1 MVNIGDKIG
10 RWEVIGKTVKN
21 MRTYYTCR
29 CECGTVK
36 DVYYRSLEQG
46 TSLSCGCLRVEMIH
60 DRAEDLVGRR
70 FGKLKVISRDENRHG
85 YWICECD
92 CGNRKSIIGTSLT
105 GKKNH
110 TISCGCVQREGA
122 VLTGTK
128 TVAKNSEKQIATN
141 MAYHTNFQVIER
153 KTPGKNN
160 TSGHKGISWDESRKK
175 WSVYIQV
182 HSKRIYLG
190 RYPEFEDAVEARV
203 KAEEM
208 YFKPLIDA
216 KREEANGNG

>member
-1 MVNIGDKIG
+1 MIKIGDKIG
-10 RWEVIGKTVKN
+10 RWEVIGKTSKDY
-21 MRTYYTCR
+21 RTYYICR

-46 TSLSCGCLRVEMIH
+46 TSLSCGCLRVEMTH
-60 DRAEDLVGRR
+60 DRAEDLTGRR
-70 FGKLKVISRDENRHG
+70 FGKLEVICRDENRHG
-85 YWICECD
+85 YWICECE
-92 CGNRKSIIGTSLT
+92 CGNRKSIKGTSLT

-153 KTPGKNN
+153 KTPGRNN
-160 TSGHKGISWDESRKK
+160 TSGRKGISWDASRLK

-182 HSKRIYLG
+182 QGERKYLG
-190 RYPEFEDAVEARV
+190 RYANFEDAVQARV

-216 KREEANGNG
+216 KREENKNG